1 MSNSPKRRPQ
11 LTLNDACFMV
21 LKQVL
26 EKVAVIVLAKNMR
39 IEVRAGQMMGGKK
52 EGDAPHSKRSA
63 ALDS

>member
-1 MSNSPKRRPQ
+1 
-11 LTLNDACFMV
+11 MV
-21 LKQVL
+21 LEQVL
-26 EKVAVIVLAKNMR
+26 EKVAAIVLAKNMR